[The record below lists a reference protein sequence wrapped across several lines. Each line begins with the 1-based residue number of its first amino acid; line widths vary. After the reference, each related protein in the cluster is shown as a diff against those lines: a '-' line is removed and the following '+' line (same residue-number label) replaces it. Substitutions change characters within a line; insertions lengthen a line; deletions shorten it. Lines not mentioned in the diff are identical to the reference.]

1 MLKRT
6 TTLLAFV
13 VVAAQH
19 PGAGRYP
26 DMPPGRPPAVDVPDA
41 VAAAAADMRPY
52 RERIVGVGDGSG
64 ADGGELALDMTPIP
78 GGEFL
83 LGSPEEEPG
92 RGELESPR
100 RRVRVGPFWMATH
113 ETTWDLYRVFMFDTD
128 RGGEEPGAAW
138 ADAVSRPTPPY
149 RPMDFGMGVE
159 GFPAI
164 SMTQFAARHF
174 TKWLSM
180 KTGRFYR
187 LPTEAEWEYAC
198 RGGAGAG
205 AGVSASGGAGAD
217 EDGARQGADEDGGAS
232 AGADGGEGEG
242 GKGAAADA
250 PWSFGDDPAEI
261 DRFAWHAG
269 NSDRRY
275 REVGQLEPNAWGL
288 FDMHGNVAEWT
299 LDAYASYAEL
309 GEGDLLLDPVA
320 WPEKEYPRSV
330 RGGSWRDEPAALRCA
345 ARRGSELG
353 WKRMDP
359 QLPQSVWYHTNA
371 RFLGFRVVRPLVEPP
386 VEEQERY
393 WAPDVASVR
402 RIVERQRRGER
413 D

>member
-1 MLKRT
+1 MLKG
-6 TTLLAFV
+6 LPILVAL
-13 VVAAQH
+13 VVAAVQE

-26 DMPPGRPPAVDVPDA
+26 DMPPGRPLAVDVPAA
-41 VAAAAADMRPY
+41 VAATEAEMTPY
-52 RERIVGVGDGSG
+52 RERIVGVS
-64 ADGGELALDMTPIP
+64 ADGGEIELDMAPAP
-78 GGEFL
+78 GGELL
-83 LGSPEEEPG
+83 LGSSEGEPG
-92 RGELESPR
+92 RGALESPR
-100 RRVRVGPFWMATH
+100 RRVRVGSFWMATH

-128 RGGEEPGAAW
+128 RGGDEPGAPW

-164 SMTQFAARHF
+164 SMTQFAARQF

-198 RGGAGAG
+198 RAGGDTA
-205 AGVSASGGAGAD
+205 
-217 EDGARQGADEDGGAS
+217 
-232 AGADGGEGEG
+232 
-242 GKGAAADA
+242 
-250 PWSFGDDPAEI
+250 WWFGDDAAEI

-275 REVGQLEPNAWGL
+275 RQVAQLEPNAWGL
-288 FDMHGNVAEWT
+288 FDLHGNVAEWT
-299 LDAYASYAEL
+299 LDAYADYTAL
-309 GEGDLLLDPVA
+309 GEGNLVADPIA
-320 WPEKEYPRSV
+320 WPRKEFPRSV
-330 RGGSWRDEPAALRCA
+330 RGGSWQDEPAALRCA
-345 ARRGSELG
+345 ARRGSQLS

-359 QLPQSVWYHTNA
+359 QIPQSVWFHTNA
-371 RFLGFRVVRPLVEPP
+371 RFLGFRVVRPLVEPS
-386 VEEQERY
+386 VEEQEKY
-393 WAPDVASVR
+393 WAPDLDSVR

>member
-13 VVAAQH
+13 VVAAQE

-52 RERIVGVGDGSG
+52 SERIVGVGGGG
-64 ADGGELALDMTPIP
+64 AGGGELTLDMTPIP

-83 LGSPEEEPG
+83 LGSPENEPG

-187 LPTEAEWEYAC
+187 LPTEAEWEHAC

-205 AGVSASGGAGAD
+205 T
-217 EDGARQGADEDGGAS
+217 
-232 AGADGGEGEG
+232 
-242 GKGAAADA
+242 
-250 PWSFGDDPAEI
+250 PWSLGDDPAEI

-275 REVGQLEPNAWGL
+275 REVAQLEPNAWGL

-309 GEGDLLLDPVA
+309 GEADLLLDPVA

-386 VEEQERY
+386 IEEQERY
-393 WAPDVASVR
+393 WAPDVDSVR

>member
-1 MLKRT
+1 MIKGLPILIML
-6 TTLLAFV
+6 L
-13 VVAAQH
+13 VAAVQE

-26 DMPPGRPPAVDVPDA
+26 DMPPGWPPAIDVPNA
-41 VAAAAADMRPY
+41 VAAAEADMRPY
-52 RERIVGVGDGSG
+52 RERIARFSTG
-64 ADGGELALDMTPIP
+64 GGELHLDMAPVP
-78 GGEFL
+78 GGDFL
-83 LGSPEEEPG
+83 MGSPESEPG
-92 RGELESPR
+92 RSELESPR
-100 RRVRVGPFWMATH
+100 RRVRIAPFWMATH

-128 RGGEEPGAAW
+128 RGGDEPAAAW

-198 RGGAGAG
+198 R
-205 AGVSASGGAGAD
+205 SGTGTA
-217 EDGARQGADEDGGAS
+217 
-232 AGADGGEGEG
+232 
-242 GKGAAADA
+242 
-250 PWSFGDDPAEI
+250 WSFGDDATAI

-269 NSDRRY
+269 NSGRRY
-275 REVGQLEPNAWGL
+275 HEVARLEPNAWGI
-288 FDMHGNVAEWT
+288 FDLHGNIAEWT
-299 LDAYASYAEL
+299 LDAYTGYAEFDGGAPL
-309 GEGDLLLDPVA
+309 ADPIV
-320 WPEKEYPRSV
+320 WPDKEYPRSV
-330 RGGSWRDEPAALRCA
+330 RGGSWQDEPSALRCA
-345 ARRGSELG
+345 ARRGSELA

-359 QLPQSVWYHTNA
+359 QIPQSVWYHTNA

-386 VEEQERY
+386 IEEQERY
-393 WAPDVASVR
+393 WAPDVDSVR

>member
-1 MLKRT
+1 MLKEFPILVA
-6 TTLLAFV
+6 LLG
-13 VVAAQH
+13 AAVQE
-19 PGAGRYP
+19 PGAARYP
-26 DMPPGRPPAVDVPDA
+26 DMPPGQPPAVDVPAA
-41 VAAAAADMRPY
+41 VAATEADMQPY
-52 RERIVGVGDGSG
+52 RERIVGVS
-64 ADGGELALDMTPIP
+64 ADGAEMQLDMAPVP

-83 LGSPEEEPG
+83 LGSPDSEPG
-92 RGELESPR
+92 RGELESPG
-100 RRVRVGPFWMATH
+100 RRVQVGPFWMATH

-128 RGGEEPGAAW
+128 RGGDNPAAAW
-138 ADAVSRPTPPY
+138 ADAVSRPTAPY

-164 SMTQFAARHF
+164 SMTQFAARQF

-198 RGGAGAG
+198 RAGSRTA
-205 AGVSASGGAGAD
+205 
-217 EDGARQGADEDGGAS
+217 
-232 AGADGGEGEG
+232 
-242 GKGAAADA
+242 
-250 PWSFGDDPAEI
+250 WSFGGGAAEI

-275 REVGQLEPNAWGL
+275 QRVALLEANAWGL
-288 FDMHGNVAEWT
+288 FDLHGNVAEWT
-299 LDAYASYAEL
+299 LDAYADYAAL
-309 GEGDLLLDPVA
+309 GEGELLIDPIA
-320 WPEKEYPRSV
+320 WPAREFPRSV
-330 RGGSWRDEPAALRCA
+330 RGGSWQDEPAALRCA
-345 ARRGSELG
+345 ARRGSEFS

-359 QLPQSVWYHTNA
+359 QIPQSVWYHTNA

-386 VEEQERY
+386 VERQARY
-393 WAPDVASVR
+393 WAPDVDSVR

>member
-1 MLKRT
+1 MR
-6 TTLLAFV
+6 
-13 VVAAQH
+13 VAA
-19 PGAGRYP
+19 
-26 DMPPGRPPAVDVPDA
+26 
-41 VAAAAADMRPY
+41 
-52 RERIVGVGDGSG
+52 
-64 ADGGELALDMTPIP
+64 
-78 GGEFL
+78 
-83 LGSPEEEPG
+83 
-92 RGELESPR
+92 
-100 RRVRVGPFWMATH
+100 FWMATH

-128 RGGEEPGAAW
+128 RGGDEPAAAW

-198 RGGAGAG
+198 RAGAG
-205 AGVSASGGAGAD
+205 T
-217 EDGARQGADEDGGAS
+217 
-232 AGADGGEGEG
+232 
-242 GKGAAADA
+242 
-250 PWSFGDDPAEI
+250 PWSFGDDATAI

-269 NSDRRY
+269 NSERRY
-275 REVGQLEPNAWGL
+275 HEVARLEPNGWGL
-288 FDMHGNVAEWT
+288 FDLHGNVAEWT
-299 LDAYASYAEL
+299 LDAYADYAEL
-309 GEGDLLLDPVA
+309 GDADPLIDPLV
-320 WPEKEYPRSV
+320 WPETEYPRSV

-345 ARRGSELG
+345 ARRGSELS

-393 WAPDVASVR
+393 WAPDVDSVR

>member
-1 MLKRT
+1 MLKG
-6 TTLLAFV
+6 LPILVAL
-13 VVAAQH
+13 VAAAVQE

-26 DMPPGRPPAVDVPDA
+26 DMPPGRPPAVDVPAA
-41 VAAAAADMRPY
+41 VAATEAEMKPY
-52 RERIVGVGDGSG
+52 RERIVGVNG
-64 ADGGELALDMTPIP
+64 DGGETQLDMAPAP

-83 LGSPEEEPG
+83 LGSPESERG

-128 RGGEEPGAAW
+128 RGGDEPAAAW

-149 RPMDFGMGVE
+149 RPMDFGMGVD

-164 SMTQFAARHF
+164 SMTQFAARQF

-198 RGGAGAG
+198 RAGSDTA
-205 AGVSASGGAGAD
+205 
-217 EDGARQGADEDGGAS
+217 
-232 AGADGGEGEG
+232 
-242 GKGAAADA
+242 
-250 PWSFGDDPAEI
+250 WSFSDDEAEI

-275 REVGQLEPNAWGL
+275 RKVAQLEPNAWGL
-288 FDMHGNVAEWT
+288 FDLHGNVTEWT
-299 LDAYASYAEL
+299 LDAYADYAAL
-309 GEGDLLLDPVA
+309 GEGELLVDPIA
-320 WPEKEYPRSV
+320 WPQREFPRSV
-330 RGGSWRDEPAALRCA
+330 RGGSWQDEPAALRCA
-345 ARRGSELG
+345 ARRGSQLS

-359 QLPQSVWYHTNA
+359 QIPQSVWYHTNA
-371 RFLGFRVVRPLVEPP
+371 RFLGFRVVRPLTEPP
-386 VEEQERY
+386 VEEQAKY
-393 WAPDVASVR
+393 WAPDLDSVR
-402 RIVERQRRGER
+402 RIVDRQRRGER

>member
-1 MLKRT
+1 MLKRA
-6 TTLLAFV
+6 TTLLALTF
-13 VVAAQH
+13 AAAVQE

-26 DMPPGRPPAVDVPDA
+26 DMPPGRPPAVDVPAADA
-41 VAAAAADMRPY
+41 AIETDMRPY
-52 RERIVGVGDGSG
+52 RERIVGVS
-64 ADGGELALDMTPIP
+64 AEGGEMHLDMAPVR

-83 LGSPEEEPG
+83 LGSPEDEAG

-113 ETTWDLYRVFMFDTD
+113 ETTWDVYRVFMFDTD
-128 RGGEEPGAAW
+128 RGGEEPGAPW

-164 SMTQFAARHF
+164 SMTQFAARQF

-198 RGGAGAG
+198 RAGSRTA
-205 AGVSASGGAGAD
+205 
-217 EDGARQGADEDGGAS
+217 
-232 AGADGGEGEG
+232 
-242 GKGAAADA
+242 
-250 PWSFGDDPAEI
+250 WSFGDDAAEI

-269 NSDRRY
+269 NSGRRY
-275 REVGQLEPNAWGL
+275 QQVAQLEANAWGL
-288 FDMHGNVAEWT
+288 FDLHGNVAEWT
-299 LDAYASYAEL
+299 LDAYAGYAAP
-309 GEGDLLLDPVA
+309 GEGDIPVDPIV
-320 WPEKEYPRSV
+320 WPGREFPRSV

-345 ARRGSELG
+345 ARRGSELA

-359 QLPQSVWYHTNA
+359 QIPQSVWYHTNA

-386 VEEQERY
+386 VEERERY
-393 WAPDVASVR
+393 WAADVDSVR
-402 RIVERQRRGER
+402 RIVDRQRRGER

>member
-1 MLKRT
+1 MTKGLAILVAL
-6 TTLLAFV
+6 LLATL
-13 VVAAQH
+13 QE

-26 DMPPGRPPAVDVPDA
+26 DMPAGRPPAIDVPDA
-41 VAAAAADMRPY
+41 TANAEAEMLPY
-52 RERIVGVGDGSG
+52 RERLIGVN
-64 ADGGELALDMTPIP
+64 AEGGELHLDMAPVP

-83 LGSPEEEPG
+83 LGSPETEPG

-100 RRVRVGPFWMATH
+100 SRVRVGAFWMATH

-149 RPMDFGMGVE
+149 RPMDFGMGTD

-198 RGGAGAG
+198 RAGTTTA
-205 AGVSASGGAGAD
+205 
-217 EDGARQGADEDGGAS
+217 
-232 AGADGGEGEG
+232 
-242 GKGAAADA
+242 
-250 PWSFGDDPAEI
+250 WSFGDDPSPI

-269 NSDRRY
+269 NSERRY
-275 REVGQLEPNAWGL
+275 HEVAQLEPNAWGL
-288 FDMHGNVAEWT
+288 FDLHGNVAEWT
-299 LDAYASYAEL
+299 LDAYADYAAP
-309 GEGDLLLDPVA
+309 GEGELLANPIA
-320 WPEKEYPRSV
+320 WPLAEYPRSV
-330 RGGSWRDEPAALRCA
+330 RGGSWQNEPASLRCA
-345 ARRGSELG
+345 ARRGSELS

-371 RFLGFRVVRPLVEPP
+371 RFLGFRVVRPLIPP
-386 VEEQERY
+386 PGDEQAKY
-393 WAPDVASVR
+393 WDPDVDSVR

>member
-1 MLKRT
+1 MSVRRPWRGPSGPRLRHPARRRG
-6 TTLLAFV
+6 TLRLRVSAALAALPALLW
-13 VVAAQH
+13 AAVQE
-19 PGAGRYP
+19 PGGGRYP
-26 DMPPGRPPAVDVPDA
+26 DPPPGRPPTVDVP
-41 VAAAAADMRPY
+41 AANAPTEAEMRPY
-52 RERIVGVGDGSG
+52 RERVVGVS
-64 ADGGELALDMTPIP
+64 AEGGELHLDMAPVP

-83 LGSPEEEPG
+83 MGSPETEPG

-100 RRVRVGPFWMATH
+100 RRVRVGAFWMATH

-128 RGGEEPGAAW
+128 RGGEEPAAAW

-180 KTGRFYR
+180 KAGRFYR

-198 RGGAGAG
+198 RAGAG
-205 AGVSASGGAGAD
+205 TA
-217 EDGARQGADEDGGAS
+217 
-232 AGADGGEGEG
+232 
-242 GKGAAADA
+242 
-250 PWSFGDDPAEI
+250 WSFSDDPAAI

-269 NSDRRY
+269 NSGRRY
-275 REVGQLEPNAWGL
+275 REVARLEPNSWGL
-288 FDMHGNVAEWT
+288 FDLHGNVAEWT
-299 LDAYASYAEL
+299 LDAYAAYSEL
-309 GEGDLLLDPVA
+309 GDADPLIDPLA

-345 ARRGSELG
+345 ARRGSELS

-393 WAPDVASVR
+393 WAPDVDSVR

>member
-26 DMPPGRPPAVDVPDA
+26 DMPPGRPPTVDVPDA
-41 VAAAAADMRPY
+41 VAAAEADMRPY
-52 RERIVGVGDGSG
+52 RERIVGVGDGD
-64 ADGGELALDMTPIP
+64 DGGELALDMTPIP

-83 LGSPEEEPG
+83 LGSPESEPG
-92 RGELESPR
+92 RGEMESPR

-128 RGGEEPGAAW
+128 RGGAAPSAAW

-198 RGGAGAG
+198 RGSAGVRASD
-205 AGVSASGGAGAD
+205 GVSASADGGGAGT
-217 EDGARQGADEDGGAS
+217 GTGADAGGAS
-232 AGADGGEGEG
+232 AGDADTGTGAGEVGAD
-242 GKGAAADA
+242 AAADA

-269 NSDRRY
+269 NSGRRY
-275 REVGQLEPNAWGL
+275 HEVAQLEPNAWGL

-309 GEGDLLLDPVA
+309 GEADLLLDPVA

-330 RGGSWRDEPAALRCA
+330 RGGSWRDEPATLRCA

-371 RFLGFRVVRPLVEPP
+371 RFLGLRVVRPLVEPP

>member
-1 MLKRT
+1 MLKGLPILAAL
-6 TTLLAFV
+6 LLAAV
-13 VVAAQH
+13 QE

-26 DMPPGRPPAVDVPDA
+26 DMPSGRPPAVDVQAA
-41 VAAAAADMRPY
+41 VAATEADMQPY
-52 RERIVGVGDGSG
+52 RERIVRVSTE
-64 ADGGELALDMTPIP
+64 GGELNLDMAPVP

-83 LGSPEEEPG
+83 MGSPETEPG
-92 RGELESPR
+92 RSELESPR

-128 RGGEEPGAAW
+128 RGGKEPVAAW

-198 RGGAGAG
+198 RAGA
-205 AGVSASGGAGAD
+205 ATA
-217 EDGARQGADEDGGAS
+217 
-232 AGADGGEGEG
+232 
-242 GKGAAADA
+242 
-250 PWSFGDDPAEI
+250 WSFGDDATQI

-275 REVGQLEPNAWGL
+275 HEVARLEPNAWGL
-288 FDMHGNVAEWT
+288 FDLHGNVAEWT
-299 LDAYASYAEL
+299 LDAYGAYAAPGDGEL
-309 GEGDLLLDPVA
+309 LADPIT
-320 WPEKEYPRSV
+320 WPENEYPRSV
-330 RGGSWRDEPAALRCA
+330 RGGSWQDEPAALRCA
-345 ARRGSELG
+345 ARRGSELA

-359 QLPQSVWYHTNA
+359 QIPQSVWYHTNA

-386 VEEQERY
+386 IEEQERY
-393 WAPDVASVR
+393 WAPDVDSVR

>member
-1 MLKRT
+1 MALAALPA
-6 TTLLAFV
+6 LL
-13 VVAAQH
+13 VAAVQE

-26 DMPPGRPPAVDVPDA
+26 DMPPGRPPAVDV
-41 VAAAAADMRPY
+41 AAADAATETDMRPY
-52 RERIVGVGDGSG
+52 RERIVGVS
-64 ADGGELALDMTPIP
+64 AEGGEMHLDMAPVG

-83 LGSPEEEPG
+83 LGSPEDEAG

-100 RRVRVGPFWMATH
+100 RRVRIGPFWMATH

-128 RGGEEPGAAW
+128 RGGEEPGAPW

-164 SMTQFAARHF
+164 SMTQFAARQF

-198 RGGAGAG
+198 RAGSRTA
-205 AGVSASGGAGAD
+205 
-217 EDGARQGADEDGGAS
+217 
-232 AGADGGEGEG
+232 
-242 GKGAAADA
+242 
-250 PWSFGDDPAEI
+250 WSFGDDAAEI

-269 NSDRRY
+269 NSGGRY
-275 REVGQLEPNAWGL
+275 QQVARLEANAWGL
-288 FDMHGNVAEWT
+288 FDLHGNVAEWT
-299 LDAYASYAEL
+299 LDAYAGYAAP
-309 GEGDLLLDPVA
+309 GEGDIPVDPIV
-320 WPEKEYPRSV
+320 WPAREFPRSV

-345 ARRGSELG
+345 ARRGSELA

-359 QLPQSVWYHTNA
+359 QIPQSVWYHTNA

-386 VEEQERY
+386 VGEQERY
-393 WAPDVASVR
+393 WAPDVDSVR

>member
-1 MLKRT
+1 MLKG
-6 TTLLAFV
+6 LPILVALF
-13 VVAAQH
+13 VAAVQE

-26 DMPPGRPPAVDVPDA
+26 DTPPGRPPAVDVPAA
-41 VAAAAADMRPY
+41 VAATDVEMKPY
-52 RERIVGVGDGSG
+52 RERIVGVNH
-64 ADGGELALDMTPIP
+64 DGGEMQLDMAPVP

-83 LGSPEEEPG
+83 LGSPENEPG
-92 RGELESPR
+92 RGALESPR

-128 RGGEEPGAAW
+128 RGGDEPAAAW

-149 RPMDFGMGVE
+149 RPMDFGMGVD

-164 SMTQFAARHF
+164 SMTQFAARQF

-198 RGGAGAG
+198 RAGSETAWSN
-205 AGVSASGGAGAD
+205 VSD
-217 EDGARQGADEDGGAS
+217 V
-232 AGADGGEGEG
+232 
-242 GKGAAADA
+242 
-250 PWSFGDDPAEI
+250 AEI
-261 DRFAWHAG
+261 DRFAWHAR

-275 REVGQLEPNAWGL
+275 RKVAQLEATAWSL
-288 FDMHGNVAEWT
+288 FDLHGNVAEWT
-299 LDAYASYAEL
+299 LDAYADYTAL
-309 GEGDLLLDPVA
+309 GEGELLTDPVA
-320 WPEKEYPRSV
+320 WPQKEFPRSV
-330 RGGSWRDEPAALRCA
+330 RGGSWQDQPAALRCA
-345 ARRGSELG
+345 ARRGSQLS

-359 QLPQSVWYHTNA
+359 QIPQSVWYHTNA

-386 VEEQERY
+386 VEEQAKY
-393 WAPDVASVR
+393 WAPDLDSVR
-402 RIVERQRRGER
+402 RIVDRQRRGER

>member
-1 MLKRT
+1 MPTRT
-6 TTLLAFV
+6 SAHPVSVHWVRGLICPHPPQAEFREASRFRV
-13 VVAAQH
+13 SAAIAALPALIWAAVQE

-26 DMPPGRPPAVDVPDA
+26 DMPPGRPPVVDVPDA
-41 VAAAAADMRPY
+41 SAAVETDMRPY
-52 RERIVGVGDGSG
+52 RERIVGVS
-64 ADGGELALDMTPIP
+64 AEGGEMHLDMAPVP

-83 LGSPEEEPG
+83 LGSPETEPG
-92 RGELESPR
+92 RGDLESPR

-128 RGGEEPGAAW
+128 RGGAEPAAPW

-164 SMTQFAARHF
+164 SMTQFAARQF

-198 RGGAGAG
+198 RAGSRTA
-205 AGVSASGGAGAD
+205 
-217 EDGARQGADEDGGAS
+217 
-232 AGADGGEGEG
+232 
-242 GKGAAADA
+242 
-250 PWSFGDDPAEI
+250 WSFGDDAVEI

-269 NSDRRY
+269 NSGRRY
-275 REVGQLEPNAWGL
+275 RQVAQFEANAWGL
-288 FDMHGNVAEWT
+288 FDLHGNVAEWT
-299 LDAYASYAEL
+299 LDAYAGYAAA
-309 GEGDLLLDPVA
+309 GEGEIPVDPIV
-320 WPEKEYPRSV
+320 WPAREFPRSV
-330 RGGSWRDEPAALRCA
+330 RGGSWRDEPSALRCA
-345 ARRGSELG
+345 ARRGSELA

-359 QLPQSVWYHTNA
+359 QIPQSVWYHTNA
-371 RFLGFRVVRPLVEPP
+371 RFLGFRVVRPLAEPP
-386 VEEQERY
+386 VEDQERY
-393 WAPDVASVR
+393 WAPDVDSVR